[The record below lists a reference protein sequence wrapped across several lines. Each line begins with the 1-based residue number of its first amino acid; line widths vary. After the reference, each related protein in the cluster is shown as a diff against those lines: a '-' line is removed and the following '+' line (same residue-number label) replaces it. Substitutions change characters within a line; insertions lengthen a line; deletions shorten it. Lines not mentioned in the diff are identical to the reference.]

1 MPFTPKRGTIQMS
14 ASERLRIDIQ
24 GMTCRHCEVAVAD
37 ALREAGAKVLR
48 VDYQAGEAL
57 VEVPA
62 GTDTRPLTEA
72 VAEAGYRPGAVELIP
87 EARVRQV
94 QDAGADYDL
103 AIIGSG
109 GAAFAAAIK
118 AREAGAS
125 VVMIERGT
133 IGGTCVNIGCVPS
146 KTQLRAA
153 ELFYQSGHQPF
164 GGART
169 AAQGVDLASLV
180 DQKDEL
186 VGRLR
191 KEKYEELIGEY
202 GWELL
207 RGEAAFL
214 DEGRLQVVGRTISA
228 QSFLIATGASPA
240 VPSMPGLSE
249 AGYLTSTTA
258 LELRELPRSLAVIGS
273 GYVALELGQLF
284 HHLGSRVILMQRGPR
299 ILKEYEPEVS
309 EAVYEAM
316 TGQGM
321 SFVTGAA
328 YQRVERIGAGYRVT
342 LEAGG
347 QKRVVEA
354 EQLLVAV
361 GRQPNTGVLH
371 LERAGVQVGTQ
382 GEVLVDQQLRT
393 SNPRVFAAGDVTLGP
408 QFVYVAAYEGALAA
422 ENALG
427 GSREADLSTV
437 PGVIFTSPS
446 VATVGL
452 TEAQAKAAGIE
463 VKSSVLPASAV
474 PRALANWA
482 TAGVFKLVADARTD
496 RILGAHVVAE
506 NAGEVIYAATLAVKF
521 HLTVSNLT
529 GTFAPY
535 LTMAEGLRLAA
546 ITFGRD
552 VSKLSCCAP

>member
-1 MPFTPKRGTIQMS
+1 MS
-14 ASERLRIDIQ
+14 ATERLRIDVQ
-24 GMTCRHCEVAVAD
+24 GMTCRHCEIAVSN

-62 GTDTRPLTEA
+62 RTDSESLAQAIRG
-72 VAEAGYRPGAVELIP
+72 AGYRPGVVEVLP
-87 EARVRQV
+87 EQPARQG
-94 QDAGADYDL
+94 QASDADYDL

-109 GAAFAAAIK
+109 SAAFAAAIK

-125 VVMIERGT
+125 VVMIERG
-133 IGGTCVNIGCVPS
+133 IVGGTCVNIGCVPS

-153 ELFYQSGHQPF
+153 DLFYQAGHQPF
-164 GGART
+164 GGAWT
-169 AAQGVDLASLV
+169 AAQGVDLSRLV

-186 VGRLR
+186 VARLR

-202 GWELL
+202 GWGLL

-214 DEGRLQVVGRTISA
+214 DEGHLEVASRTISA
-228 QSFLIATGASPA
+228 RSFLIATGASPA
-240 VPSMPGLSE
+240 VPPIPGLAE

-258 LELRELPRSLAVIGS
+258 LELSELPRSIAVIGS

-284 HHLGSRVILMQRGPR
+284 HHLGSRVTLMQRSPR

-309 EAVYEAM
+309 DAVYEAM
-316 TGQGM
+316 TGQGI

-328 YQRVERIGAGYRVT
+328 YQCVERTGGSYRVT
-342 LEAGG
+342 LEVGG
-347 QKRVVEA
+347 QQRVVEA

-361 GRQPNTGVLH
+361 GRQPNTGALH
-371 LERAGVQVGTQ
+371 LERAGVEVGER
-382 GEVLVDQQLRT
+382 GEVLVDEHLRV

-422 ENALG
+422 ENALV
-427 GSREADLSTV
+427 GSREVDLSTV
-437 PGVIFTSPS
+437 PGVIFTTPS

-452 TEAQAKAAGIE
+452 TEAKARAASLD
-463 VKSSVLPASAV
+463 VKTSVLPASAV
-474 PRALANWA
+474 PRALANRA
-482 TAGVFKLVADARTD
+482 TEGVFKLVADAKTD

-521 HLTVSNLT
+521 RLTVSDLT
-529 GTFAPY
+529 STFAPY
-535 LTMAEGLRLAA
+535 LTMAEGLKLAA
-546 ITFGRD
+546 QTFGRD
-552 VSKLSCCAP
+552 VSKLSCCAA

>member
-1 MPFTPKRGTIQMS
+1 MS
-14 ASERLRIDIQ
+14 TSERLRIDVQ
-24 GMTCRHCEVAVAD
+24 GMTCRHCETALAD

-62 GTDTRPLTEA
+62 GTDTRPLAEA

-284 HHLGSRVILMQRGPR
+284 HHLGSRVTLMQRGPR

-422 ENALG
+422 DNALG

-496 RILGAHVVAE
+496 RLLGAHVVAE

-521 HLTVSNLT
+521 HLTVSDLT

>member
-1 MPFTPKRGTIQMS
+1 
-14 ASERLRIDIQ
+14 
-24 GMTCRHCEVAVAD
+24 MTCRHCETALAD

-103 AIIGSG
+103 AIIGWG

-214 DEGRLQVVGRTISA
+214 DEGRLQVVGRIISA

-284 HHLGSRVILMQRGPR
+284 HHLGSRVTLMQRGPR

-437 PGVIFTSPS
+437 PGVIFTTPS

-452 TEAQAKAAGIE
+452 TEAQARAAGIE

-521 HLTVSNLT
+521 HLTVSDLT

-535 LTMAEGLRLAA
+535 LTMAEGLKLAA
-546 ITFGRD
+546 QTFGRD